1 MIPFPQPCEINM
13 ARQRTSSSSGKQTT
27 TTPAKAKTTKAPAKT
42 RESAPDGGSTRALPA
57 GLHTD
62 VRSKFVLYNLL
73 GKERAY
79 YQVERIEVEKPKA
92 PPKAK
97 TLAHSII
104 IIDRSG
110 SMYSYLEDLKDTL
123 LKLLTLDEYS
133 QYDLLVTLISYSTQ
147 GDCTVHFQRRP
158 IQDIMKRDSKEQKEI
173 KRIHVTGLTCI
184 SQAVQL
190 ASSLAKDTELTC
202 ITLHSDGYANN
213 PSPNMEAKTLESLC
227 DEMKNRPVFVN
238 TIAYTDYSDFRLL
251 SKVAN
256 SVSGSCL
263 KAGNIKQVYDSLY
276 HTEKLLGSSVTPP
289 LEIPLERGYDY
300 QVFVSHQGGKVN
312 GAAGTLKI
320 RGLKEDH
327 DAVVYKYK
335 KLTEAEYK
343 KLKDVPEVQTSEA
356 VLAFARTQLS
366 EGGINTAKYALASTY
381 DATLIEKH
389 GKALTNLQ
397 VAALAQDLDTV
408 LFQPGILQ
416 EHEVMD
422 HVPVNKRISVLA
434 LAHLLGQHRN
444 DFTVNLEH
452 LKSNYVRRGLRRV
465 QGTRDDSGKLIEPAL
480 KTEFTDKGDY
490 APVSSFDINRNTANL
505 NMLIARPVQLMP
517 REGGKPIKE
526 VAGIKLDKLMTFNNY
541 TLIGDG
547 ELNIPTLKIRI
558 SSREFFDTLNKEGML
573 ESDDSQPVTKYDAK
587 ADYTLR
593 LDKLPLVPPFE
604 GAIDLD
610 GVFDELADMK
620 VLSSIL
626 AAHLKEVSEEYTD
639 EQLKELEKHYL
650 SKSLYI
656 NFPTANEYAD
666 LQQALAD
673 GSVDTRVSYKI
684 DIGDRRIINMG
695 KLMSANKFLERLYE
709 VLDKNGQ
716 KIDKPKFEN
725 FLDGDVTVRHKQLSA
740 RTKITAVDEFM
751 RRIFDDFLGLAN
763 NGVVSGIL
771 KRVGAADLTH
781 VLQEK
786 HKGKK
791 VARTDYVA
799 ALSDARRKLDDASED
814 LFQQKVSPLVFYIG
828 STGVLPDEMDTKA
841 LTAEQLSAKY
851 PDLALSKD
859 EQEGMF
865 FEIGETI
872 LSVYAK
878 NEYFSR

>member
-1 MIPFPQPCEINM
+1 M
-13 ARQRTSSSSGKQTT
+13 ARQRTTSSSKQTT
-27 TTPAKAKTTKAPAKT
+27 KTPAKAKTTKTPAKI
-42 RESAPDGGSTRALPA
+42 RESAPEGGLPRTLPA

-79 YQVERIEVEKPKA
+79 YQVDRVEVEKPKA
-92 PPKAK
+92 PAKAK
-97 TLAHSII
+97 TLAHSIL

-110 SMYSYLEDLKDTL
+110 SMYSYLGDLKDTL
-123 LKLLTLDEYS
+123 IKLLTLDEYS

-158 IQDIMKRDSKEQKEI
+158 IQEIMKRDSKEQKEI

-190 ASSLAKDTELTC
+190 ASSLAKDNELTC

-213 PSPNMEAKTLESLC
+213 PSPNAEAKTLEELC
-227 DEMKNRPVFVN
+227 NEMKNRPVFVN

-263 KAGNIKQVYDSLY
+263 KAGNIKQVYDALY
-276 HTEKLLGSSVTPP
+276 NTEKLLGSSVTPP
-289 LEIPLERGYDY
+289 LEIALEKGYDY

-343 KLKDVPEVQTSEA
+343 KLKDVAEVQTSEA

-381 DATLIEKH
+381 DATLIERH

-397 VAALAQDLDTV
+397 VAAMAQDLDTV

-416 EHEVMD
+416 EHDVLD
-422 HVPVNKRISVLA
+422 HVPVNTRISVLA
-434 LAHLLGQHRN
+434 LAHLLGQHKN

-465 QGTRDDSGKLIEPAL
+465 QGTRDDSGKLIEPTL
-480 KTEFTDKGDY
+480 KTEFSDKGDY

-505 NMLIARPVQLMP
+505 NMLIARPVQLVP
-517 REGGKPIKE
+517 RSGGKPIKE

-541 TLIGDG
+541 TMIGDG
-547 ELNIPTLKIRI
+547 ELNIPTLKVRI
-558 SSREFFDTLNKEGML
+558 SSREFFDTLKKEGVL
-573 ESDDSQPVTKYDAK
+573 ETEDGQPAAKYDAK
-587 ADYTLR
+587 TDYTLR
-593 LDKLPLVPPFE
+593 LDTLPLVPPFE

-610 GVFDELADMK
+610 GVFDELADRK

-626 AAHLKEVSEEYTD
+626 AAHLKEVSEEYTP
-639 EQLKELEKHYL
+639 EQLDELKKHYL
-650 SKSLYI
+650 SKSLYL
-656 NFPTANEYAD
+656 NFPTTTEYTD
-666 LQQALAD
+666 LQQALAE

-684 DIGDRRIINMG
+684 DIGNCRIINQS
-695 KLMSANKFLERLYE
+695 KLMSANKFLDRLYE

-716 KIDKPKFEN
+716 KIDKPTFEN

-740 RTKITAVDEFM
+740 RTKITAIDDFM
-751 RRIFDDFLGLAN
+751 RRIFDDFLGLTN
-763 NGVVSGIL
+763 NGIVSGIL
-771 KRVGAADLTH
+771 KRVGATDLMH

-791 VARTDYVA
+791 VLACRLRRRPVRRPPQARRRLGGSVPAEGVA
-799 ALSDARRKLDDASED
+799 A
-814 LFQQKVSPLVFYIG
+814 
-828 STGVLPDEMDTKA
+828 GVLRRLDRRA
-841 LTAEQLSAKY
+841 A
-851 PDLALSKD
+851 
-859 EQEGMF
+859 
-865 FEIGETI
+865 
-872 LSVYAK
+872 
-878 NEYFSR
+878 R

>member
-1 MIPFPQPCEINM
+1 M
-13 ARQRTSSSSGKQTT
+13 ARQRTSTSSGKR
-27 TTPAKAKTTKAPAKT
+27 TTKTPPKNATAKPPAKT
-42 RESAPDGGSTRALPA
+42 AEDAPSGGGTRTLSP

-62 VRSKFVLYNLL
+62 VRSKFVLYDLL
-73 GKERAY
+73 GKERAF
-79 YQVERIEVEKPKA
+79 YQVDRIEVEKPSQT
-92 PPKAK
+92 PKQK
-97 TLAHSII
+97 TLAHSVI

-123 LKLLTLDEYS
+123 LKLLTLDEYA
-133 QYDLLVTLISYSTQ
+133 QYDLLLTLISYSTQ

-158 IQDIMKRDSKEQKEI
+158 IQEVMKRDSREQKEI

-184 SQAVQL
+184 SQALQL
-190 ASSLAKDTELTC
+190 AAELCRDQELTC

-213 PSPNMEAKTLESLC
+213 PSPNAEAKTLEKLC
-227 DEMKNRPVFVN
+227 EEMKKRPIFVN

-256 SVSGSCL
+256 TVSGSCV
-263 KAGNIKQVYDSLY
+263 KAGNIKQVYDTLY
-276 HTEKLLGSSVTPP
+276 TTEKLLGGSVTPP
-289 LEIPLERGYDY
+289 LEIPLDKGDDY

-312 GAAGTLKI
+312 GAAGTLLI

-343 KLKDVPEVQTSEA
+343 KLKDVPQVQTSEA

-381 DATLIEKH
+381 DATLVERH

-397 VAALAQDLDTV
+397 VAAMAQDLDTV

-416 EHEVMD
+416 EHEVLD
-422 HVPVNKRISVLA
+422 RVPVNTRISVLA
-434 LAHLLGQHRN
+434 LAHLLGQHRHE
-444 DFTVNLEH
+444 FTVNLEH
-452 LKSNYVRRGLRRV
+452 LKANYVRRGLRRV
-465 QGTRDDSGKLIEPAL
+465 QGTRDDNGKLIEPAL
-480 KTEFTDKGDY
+480 KTEFADKGDY

-505 NMLIARPVQLMP
+505 NMLISRPVQLVP
-517 REGGKPIKE
+517 RSGSKPITQ
-526 VAGIKLDKLMTFNNY
+526 VAGIKLDKLMTFTNY

-547 ELNIPTLKIRI
+547 ELNIPTLKIRL
-558 SSREFFDTLNKEGML
+558 SSRELFDTLKKEDAL
-573 ESDDSQPVTKYDAK
+573 ETDDGQLAAKYDAK
-587 ADYTLR
+587 TDYTLR
-593 LDKLPLVPPFE
+593 LDTLPLVPPFE

-610 GVFDELADMK
+610 GVFEDLADMK
-620 VLSSIL
+620 VLSSLL
-626 AAHLKEVSEEYTD
+626 AAHLKEEAELYMPEQVEE
-639 EQLKELEKHYL
+639 LKKHYL
-650 SKSLYI
+650 SKNLYI
-656 NFPTANEYAD
+656 NFPTTTEYTD
-666 LQQALAD
+666 LQQALAE
-673 GSVDTRVSYKI
+673 GTVDTRVSYKI
-684 DIGDRRIINMG
+684 DIGNCRIINQG
-695 KLMSANKFLERLYE
+695 KLMSANKFLDRLYE

-716 KIDKPKFEN
+716 KIDKPTFEH

-751 RRIFDDFLGLAN
+751 RRIFDDFLGLTN

-771 KRVGAADLTH
+771 KRVSATDLMKA
-781 VLQEK
+781 LQEK

-791 VARTDYVA
+791 VSRSDYVA
-799 ALSDARRKLDDASED
+799 ALSDARRKLDTAAED
-814 LFQQKVSPLVFYIG
+814 IYQEKVSPLVFYVG
-828 STGVLPDEMDTKA
+828 STGVLPDEMDAKA
-841 LTAEQLSAKY
+841 LTAEQLTAKY

-865 FEIGETI
+865 FEIGDTI

>member
-1 MIPFPQPCEINM
+1 M
-13 ARQRTSSSSGKQTT
+13 ARQRTSTSSTKTT
-27 TTPAKAKTTKAPAKT
+27 KTPAKARTTRTPAKT
-42 RESAPDGGSTRALPA
+42 QEVAPSGGSPRAMPT
-57 GLHTD
+57 GLRTD
-62 VRSKFVLYNLL
+62 TRSKFVLYNLL

-79 YQVERIEVEKPKA
+79 YQVDRIEVEKPKKPA
-92 PPKAK
+92 KAK

-123 LKLLTLDEYS
+123 IKLLTLDEYG

-158 IQDIMKRDSKEQKEI
+158 IQEIMKRDSKEMKEI

-190 ASSLAKDTELTC
+190 ASSLAKDEELTC
-202 ITLHSDGYANN
+202 ITLHSDGYAND
-213 PSPNMEAKTLESLC
+213 PSSTTESKTLEKLC
-227 DEMKNRPVFVN
+227 GEMKNRPVFVN

-276 HTEKLLGSSVTPP
+276 NTEKLLGSSVTPP
-289 LEIPLERGYDY
+289 LEIPLERSYDY

-312 GAAGTLKI
+312 GAADTLKI

-381 DATLIEKH
+381 DATLVERH

-397 VAALAQDLDTV
+397 VAAMAQDLETV
-408 LFQPGILQ
+408 LFQPGLLQ
-416 EHEVMD
+416 EHDVLD
-422 HVPVNKRISVLA
+422 HVPVNTRISVLA
-434 LAHLLGQHRN
+434 LAHLLGQHKK
-444 DFTVNLEH
+444 DFVVNLEH

-465 QGTRDDSGKLIEPAL
+465 QGTRDDSGKLVEPTL
-480 KTEFTDKGDY
+480 KTEFADKGDY

-505 NMLIARPVQLMP
+505 NMLIARPVHLLP
-517 REGGKPIKE
+517 RGGGKPIVE
-526 VAGIKLDKLMTFNNY
+526 VAGIKLDKLSTFNNY
-541 TLIGDG
+541 TMIGDG
-547 ELNIPTLKIRI
+547 ELNIPTLRIKI
-558 SSREFFDTLNKEGML
+558 SSRELFDTLKKEGVL
-573 ESDDSQPVTKYDAK
+573 ETDDGQPAAKYDAK
-587 ADYTLR
+587 TDYTLR
-593 LDKLPLVPPFE
+593 LDLLPLVPPFE

-610 GVFDELADMK
+610 GVFEDLADMK

-626 AAHLKEVSEEYTD
+626 AAHLKEVSEEFTP
-639 EQLKELEKHYL
+639 EQLEELKKHYL

-656 NFPTANEYAD
+656 NFPTTTEYTD
-666 LQQALAD
+666 LQQALAE
-673 GSVDTRVSYKI
+673 GTVDTRVSYKI
-684 DIGDRRIINMG
+684 DIGNRHIINIG
-695 KLMSANKFLERLYE
+695 KLMSANKFLDRLYE

-716 KIDKPKFEN
+716 KIDKPTFEN
-725 FLDGDVTVRHKQLSA
+725 FLDGDVTVRHKQLSG

-751 RRIFDDFLGLAN
+751 RRIFDDFLGLTS
-763 NGVVSGIL
+763 NGIVSGIL
-771 KRVGAADLTH
+771 KRASATDLMK

-791 VARTDYVA
+791 VSRADYVA
-799 ALSDARRKLDDASED
+799 ALTDARRKLDAAAED
-814 LFQQKVSPLVFYIG
+814 LFQEKVSPLVFYIG

-841 LTAEQLSAKY
+841 LTPEQLTAKY

>member
-1 MIPFPQPCEINM
+1 M
-13 ARQRTSSSSGKQTT
+13 ARQRTSTNSSKQTT
-27 TTPAKAKTTKAPAKT
+27 KAPAKARTTKAPAKT
-42 RESAPDGGSTRALPA
+42 AENPPAGGGTRTLAP

-62 VRSKFVLYNLL
+62 VRSKFTLYNLL

-79 YQVERIEVEKPKA
+79 YQVDRVEVDKPSK
-92 PPKAK
+92 PPKQK

-123 LKLLTLDEYS
+123 LKLLTLDEYA

-158 IQDIMKRDSKEQKEI
+158 IQEVMKRDSREQKEI

-184 SQAVQL
+184 SQALEL
-190 ASSLAKDTELTC
+190 AAELSRDSELTC

-213 PSPNMEAKTLESLC
+213 PSPNAEVKTLEKLC
-227 DEMKNRPVFVN
+227 EDMKKRPIFVN

-256 SVSGSCL
+256 TVSGSCV
-263 KAGNIKQVYDSLY
+263 KAGNIKQVYDTLY
-276 HTEKLLGSSVTPP
+276 NTEKLLGSSVTPP

-312 GAAGTLKI
+312 GAAGTLLI

-343 KLKDVPEVQTSEA
+343 KLKDVPQVQTSEA

-381 DATLIEKH
+381 DATLVERH

-397 VAALAQDLDTV
+397 VAAMAQDLDTV

-416 EHEVMD
+416 EHEVLD
-422 HVPVNKRISVLA
+422 RVPVNTRISVLA
-434 LAHLLGQHRN
+434 LAHLLSQHKN
-444 DFTVNLEH
+444 EFTVNLEH

-465 QGTRDDSGKLIEPAL
+465 QGTRDDSGKLVEPSL

-505 NMLIARPVQLMP
+505 NMLIARSVQLVP
-517 REGGKPIKE
+517 RGGGKPITE

-541 TLIGDG
+541 TMIGDG
-547 ELNIPTLKIRI
+547 ELNIPTLRIRI
-558 SSREFFDTLNKEGML
+558 SSRELFDTLKKEGVL
-573 ESDDSQPVTKYDAK
+573 ETDDGQPAVKYDAK
-587 ADYTLR
+587 TDYTLR
-593 LDKLPLVPPFE
+593 LDTLPLVPPFE

-610 GVFDELADMK
+610 GVFDDLAEMK

-626 AAHLKEVSEEYTD
+626 AAHLKEEAELFTPEQVEE
-639 EQLKELEKHYL
+639 LKKHYL
-650 SKSLYI
+650 SKNLYI
-656 NFPTANEYAD
+656 NFPTTTEYTD
-666 LQQALAD
+666 LQQALAE
-673 GSVDTRVSYKI
+673 GTVDTRVSYKI
-684 DIGDRRIINMG
+684 DIGNCRIINLS
-695 KLMSANKFLERLYE
+695 KLMSANKFLDRLYE

-716 KIDKPKFEN
+716 KIDKPTFEN

-751 RRIFDDFLGLAN
+751 RRIFDDFLGMTN
-763 NGVVSGIL
+763 DGVVSGIL
-771 KRVGAADLTH
+771 KRVSATDLMK

-786 HKGKK
+786 QKGKK
-791 VARTDYVA
+791 VARADYVA
-799 ALSDARRKLDDASED
+799 ALSDARRKLDSAAED
-814 LFQQKVSPLVFYIG
+814 IYQQRVSPLVFYVG

-841 LTAEQLSAKY
+841 LTAEQLTAKC
-851 PDLALSKD
+851 PDLTLSKD

-878 NEYFSR
+878 TEYFSR

>member
-1 MIPFPQPCEINM
+1 M
-13 ARQRTSSSSGKQTT
+13 ARQRTSTSGSKQTT
-27 TTPAKAKTTKAPAKT
+27 KTPAKAKTIKAPPRS
-42 RESAPDGGSTRALPA
+42 RESAPGGSLPRSMPA
-57 GLHTD
+57 GLRTD
-62 VRSKFVLYNLL
+62 TRSKFTLYNLL

-79 YQVERIEVEKPKA
+79 YQVERIEVEKPSK
-92 PPKAK
+92 PSKKK

-104 IIDRSG
+104 IIDRSS
-110 SMYSYLEDLKDTL
+110 SMYSYLEDLKNTL
-123 LKLLTLDEYS
+123 LKLLTLDEYA
-133 QYDLLVTLISYSTQ
+133 QFDLLVTLISYSSE

-158 IQDIMKRDSKEQKEI
+158 IQEIMKRDSKEQKEI

-190 ASSLAKDTELTC
+190 ASSLAKDEELTC
-202 ITLHSDGYANN
+202 ITLHSDGYANDPGAN
-213 PSPNMEAKTLESLC
+213 TESKTLEKLC
-227 DEMKNRPVFVN
+227 ADMANRPVFVN

-276 HTEKLLGSSVTPP
+276 NTEKLLGSSVTPP
-289 LEIPLERGYDY
+289 LEIPLERNYDY

-312 GAAGTLKI
+312 GAADTLKI

-335 KLTEAEYK
+335 QLTEAEYK

-366 EGGINTAKYALASTY
+366 EGAINTSKYALASTY
-381 DATLIEKH
+381 DATLIERH

-416 EHEVMD
+416 EHEVLD
-422 HVPVNKRISVLA
+422 HVPVNPRISVLA
-434 LAHLLGQHRN
+434 LAGLLTRHKN
-444 DFTVNLEH
+444 DFVVNLEH

-465 QGTRDDSGKLIEPAL
+465 QGTRDENGKLIEPAL

-505 NMLIARPVQLMP
+505 NMLITRPVQLVP
-517 REGGKPIKE
+517 RNGGKPIKE

-541 TLIGDG
+541 TMIGDG
-547 ELNIPTLKIRI
+547 ELNVPNLKIRP
-558 SSREFFDTLNKEGML
+558 SSREFFDTLKKEGVL
-573 ESDDSQPVTKYDAK
+573 EMDGRPAEKYDAK
-587 ADYTLR
+587 TDYTLR
-593 LDKLPLVPPFE
+593 LDTLPLVPPFE
-604 GAIDLD
+604 GPVDLE
-610 GVFDELADMK
+610 GVFEDLADIK

-626 AAHLKEVSEEYTD
+626 AAHLKEEAELYTP
-639 EQLKELEKHYL
+639 EQVEALKKHYL
-650 SKSLYI
+650 SKNLYI
-656 NFPTANEYAD
+656 NFPTTTEYKD
-666 LQQALAD
+666 LQEALAE
-673 GSVDTRVSYKI
+673 GSVDSRVSYKI
-684 DIGDRRIINMG
+684 DIGNRHIVNLG
-695 KLMSANKFLERLYE
+695 KLMSANKFLDRLYE
-709 VLDKNGQ
+709 IHDKNGQ
-716 KIDKPKFEN
+716 KIDKPTFEN
-725 FLDGDVTVRHKQLSA
+725 FLDGDVTVRYKQLSA

-751 RRIFDDFLGLAN
+751 RRVFDDFLGLTS
-763 NGVVSGIL
+763 NGVVGGIL
-771 KRVGAADLTH
+771 KRVGVTDLLK

-791 VARTDYVA
+791 VSRADYVA
-799 ALSDARRKLDDASED
+799 ALSDARRKLDAYAED
-814 LFQQKVSPLVFYIG
+814 IYQEKVSPLVFYIG

-841 LTAEQLSAKY
+841 LTAEQLTAKY

-865 FEIGETI
+865 FEIGDAI
-872 LSVYAK
+872 LGVYAK

>member
-1 MIPFPQPCEINM
+1 M
-13 ARQRTSSSSGKQTT
+13 ARQRTSSSSSKQTT
-27 TTPAKAKTTKAPAKT
+27 KTPAKAKTIKAPPKS
-42 RESAPDGGSTRALPA
+42 REIAPGGGLPRSVPA
-57 GLHTD
+57 ELRTD
-62 VRSKFVLYNLL
+62 TRSKFTLYNLL

-79 YQVERIEVEKPKA
+79 YQVDRIEVEKPSK
-92 PPKAK
+92 PSKKK

-110 SMYSYLEDLKDTL
+110 SMYSYLEDLKNTL

-133 QYDLLVTLISYSTQ
+133 QFDLLVTLISYSSE

-158 IQDIMKRDSKEQKEI
+158 IQEIMKRDSKEQKEI

-184 SQAVQL
+184 SQAMQL
-190 ASSLAKDTELTC
+190 ASSLAKDEELTC
-202 ITLHSDGYANN
+202 ITLHSDGYANDPGAN
-213 PSPNMEAKTLESLC
+213 TESKTLEKLC
-227 DEMKNRPVFVN
+227 ADMANRPVFVN

-276 HTEKLLGSSVTPP
+276 NTEKLLGSSVTPP
-289 LEIPLERGYDY
+289 LELPLERGYDY

-312 GAAGTLKI
+312 GAADTLKI

-327 DAVVYKYK
+327 DAFVYKYK
-335 KLTEAEYK
+335 QLTEAEYK

-366 EGGINTAKYALASTY
+366 EGAINTSKYALASTY
-381 DATLIEKH
+381 DATLIERH

-416 EHEVMD
+416 EHEVLD
-422 HVPVNKRISVLA
+422 HVPVNPRISVLA
-434 LAHLLGQHRN
+434 LAGLLARHKN
-444 DFTVNLEH
+444 DFVVNLEH

-465 QGTRDDSGKLIEPAL
+465 QGTRDENGKLIEPAL

-490 APVSSFDINRNTANL
+490 AAVSSFDINRNTANL
-505 NMLIARPVQLMP
+505 NMLITRPVQLVP
-517 REGGKPIKE
+517 RNGGKPIKE

-541 TLIGDG
+541 TMIGDG
-547 ELNIPTLKIRI
+547 ELNVPNLKIRL
-558 SSREFFDTLNKEGML
+558 SSREFFDMLKKEGVL
-573 ESDDSQPVTKYDAK
+573 EMDGRPAEKYDAK
-587 ADYTLR
+587 TDYTLR
-593 LDKLPLVPPFE
+593 LDMLPLVPPFE
-604 GAIDLD
+604 GAIDLE
-610 GVFDELADMK
+610 GVFEDLADIK

-626 AAHLKEVSEEYTD
+626 AAHLKEEAELYTSEQVEA
-639 EQLKELEKHYL
+639 LKKHYL
-650 SKSLYI
+650 SKNLYI
-656 NFPTANEYAD
+656 NFPTTTEYTD
-666 LQQALAD
+666 LQQALAE
-673 GSVDTRVSYKI
+673 GSVDSRVSYKI
-684 DIGDRRIINMG
+684 DIGNRHIVNLG
-695 KLMSANKFLERLYE
+695 KLMSANKFLDRLYE
-709 VLDKNGQ
+709 IHDKNGQ
-716 KIDKPKFEN
+716 KIDKPTFEE

-751 RRIFDDFLGLAN
+751 RRVFDDFLGLTS

-771 KRVGAADLTH
+771 KRVGVTDLLK

-791 VARTDYVA
+791 VSRADYVA
-799 ALSDARRKLDDASED
+799 ALSDARRKLDAYAED
-814 LFQQKVSPLVFYIG
+814 IYQEKVSPLVFYIG

-841 LTAEQLSAKY
+841 LTAEQLTAKY